1 VATVVTPD
9 GDREVPVEE
18 VEKGDLLLVRPGERI
33 PLDGVIEKGYSSI
46 DESIIT
52 GESIPVEKKVGDEVV
67 GGSLNGL
74 GSLYLRVTR
83 VGEETTLAQI
93 IRIVDEAQAS
103 KAPIQ
108 RLADVAAGYF
118 VPVVIGIAII
128 TFVVWLLVGP
138 EPALTLALLNAIAVL
153 VIACPC
159 AMGLATPAA
168 ITVATGR
175 GAESGILFRDAVAI
189 ERLSRADTIVFDKT
203 GTLTIPRPEVTDVV
217 VLPPY
222 TADEVLHL
230 AASAEYE
237 SGHPLSEAIIRLAQ
251 DKNID
256 LVPAADLEI
265 FPGRGLK
272 ALVDGH
278 IVTLGNEELMGECH
292 IATNGLEGKAAL
304 MQENGKTAIFVAV
317 DGEVIGLISVASRL
331 RPEARQVV
339 DNLHELGLKV
349 VMLTGDSKRVAR
361 AINRDLGM
369 DQVLADITPQ
379 DKAGEIRRL
388 GQEGGAV
395 VMVGDGINDA
405 PALAQADIG
414 IAIGSGAAVAV
425 ETADVT
431 LLSDDLKGV
440 TGAILLSRSTM
451 RIIRQNLFWAIF
463 YNAILVP
470 IAAGVLYLVFGH
482 TGTPGGLGFLL
493 GEYGFLN
500 PVVAAIAMA
509 LSSLTVLGN
518 SLRLRRVK
526 I

>member
-1 VATVVTPD
+1 MNTLVAVGTSAAYLYSAAVVIYPSAFSHPALEASLYFDISAMIIAIVLLGRLLEARAKAQTSQAIRRLLELQPAVATVVTPD

-108 RLADVAAGYF
+108 RLTDVAAGYF

-175 GAESGILFRDAVAI
+175 GAESGILFRDAAAI

-203 GTLTIPRPEVTDVV
+203 GTLTMPRPEVTDVV

-230 AASAEYE
+230 Q
-237 SGHPLSEAIIRLAQ
+237 PQLSMNQ
-251 DKNID
+251 D
-256 LVPAADLEI
+256 
-265 FPGRGLK
+265 
-272 ALVDGH
+272 
-278 IVTLGNEELMGECH
+278 
-292 IATNGLEGKAAL
+292 
-304 MQENGKTAIFVAV
+304 
-317 DGEVIGLISVASRL
+317 
-331 RPEARQVV
+331 
-339 DNLHELGLKV
+339 
-349 VMLTGDSKRVAR
+349 
-361 AINRDLGM
+361 
-369 DQVLADITPQ
+369 
-379 DKAGEIRRL
+379 
-388 GQEGGAV
+388 
-395 VMVGDGINDA
+395 
-405 PALAQADIG
+405 
-414 IAIGSGAAVAV
+414 
-425 ETADVT
+425 
-431 LLSDDLKGV
+431 
-440 TGAILLSRSTM
+440 IL
-451 RIIRQNLFWAIF
+451 
-463 YNAILVP
+463 
-470 IAAGVLYLVFGH
+470 
-482 TGTPGGLGFLL
+482 
-493 GEYGFLN
+493 
-500 PVVAAIAMA
+500 
-509 LSSLTVLGN
+509 
-518 SLRLRRVK
+518 
-526 I
+526 